1 MKQIAAQAFKAAA
14 KVSWLLI
21 KVYVPLS
28 LLSSLLRQVGFFDWL
43 SPYLSPMMQFMG
55 LPGKASITLI
65 ASFLGNVYAG
75 IATIPALNLSARE
88 ITILGIIIGFSHNL
102 LVETGILMKLRF
114 ATIRIAFLRIVLGL
128 FAGFMANLLLPSEV
142 YGAVLNPFF
151 KTTSTVDWYKV
162 ALGIITT
169 MAQIFILVF
178 LIQVG
183 YELLKRWT
191 FMQKL
196 KPIFHAIGRF
206 FGISG
211 GGVVPWLTGFF
222 FGIVYGSGIMF
233 QFMQNG
239 VIKNKDAA
247 LITIFLVL
255 AHAIIEDS
263 LIFAIV
269 GGNFWI
275 IILTR
280 VLIAFTILK
289 LLSLGNIYKYLYKIG
304 SGKNEN

>member
-1 MKQIAAQAFKAAA
+1 MVFI
-14 KVSWLLI
+14 
-21 KVYVPLS
+21 
-28 LLSSLLRQVGFFDWL
+28 
-43 SPYLSPMMQFMG
+43 G
-55 LPGKASITLI
+55 LPGKASIAII

-102 LVETGILMKLRF
+102 LVETGILVKLRF
-114 ATIRIAFLRIVLGL
+114 ANVRIAFFRIFLGI
-128 FAGFMANLLLPSEV
+128 FAGFIANLVLPSEI

-151 KTTSTVDWYKV
+151 KTASTIDWYKV
-162 ALGIITT
+162 FLGIITT
-169 MAQIFILVF
+169 IAQIFTLVF
-178 LIQVG
+178 LIQLA
-183 YELLKRWT
+183 YELLKRW
-191 FMQKL
+191 FYVQKI
-196 KPIFHAIGRF
+196 KPIFHVFGRF

-239 VIKNKDAA
+239 VVKYKDAA

-275 IILTR
+275 IFLTR

-289 LLSLGNIYKYLYKIG
+289 LLSLGTIYKYLYNIR
-304 SGKNEN
+304 SRRKN